1 MNGSIFFFSYNSTT
15 IQLPIS
21 YGKFLLFLPVIYITT
36 GQINKNRQNFWRES
50 ATNLPAYLRIGY
62 KSPCLFAN
70 DLQISLPICKSVQI
84 SLPICK
90 SSTNLPAYLRQ
101 KFCLF
106 LLIRPVIRNLRKVK
120 IEISK
125 AVQIKKH

>member
-1 MNGSIFFFSYNSTT
+1 MS
-15 IQLPIS
+15 
-21 YGKFLLFLPVIYITT
+21 
-36 GQINKNRQNFWRES
+36 KNRQNFWCES

-70 DLQISLPICKSVQI
+70 DLQISLPICRSVQI
-84 SLPICK
+84 SLPICE

-106 LLIRPVIRNLRKVK
+106 LLIRPVHVPPYHLQPRYIHPLKQPESRFCCTPT
-120 IEISK
+120 
-125 AVQIKKH
+125 

>member
-1 MNGSIFFFSYNSTT
+1 MS
-15 IQLPIS
+15 
-21 YGKFLLFLPVIYITT
+21 
-36 GQINKNRQNFWRES
+36 KNQQNFSRKLV
-50 ATNLPAYLRIGY
+50 TNFPTYLRIGY

-70 DLQISLPICKSVQI
+70 DLQISLPICRSLQI

-106 LLIRPVIRNLRKVK
+106 LLIRPVINQYLDWINSNFNLDYMW
-120 IEISK
+120 INPI
-125 AVQIKKH
+125 QIQIFM